1 MILKSS
7 TPAPSLPEETVT
19 VQELGGEVLV
29 RGMLLKDRLSI
40 ALAEGYERM
49 AAMLAACVFAND
61 DKGQPTPLYTAD
73 EWERFGSRHYAAAIN
88 LWDVTRRLSDI
99 DGEAAEK
106 KSNSPKSVSPA
117 ALP

>member
-1 MILKSS
+1 MILKSA
-7 TPAPSLPEETVT
+7 TPAPSLPEETVS
-19 VQELGGEVLV
+19 VPELGGEVLV
-29 RGMLLKDRLSI
+29 RGLLLKDRLTI

-49 AAMLAACVFAND
+49 AAMLAACVFAHD

-88 LWDVTRRLSDI
+88 LWDVTRRLSDM

-106 KSNSPKSVSPA
+106 KSASRKSASPA